1 MNKIRVGMWRD
12 DAEGPMQVVSGPL
25 GHESIHYEAPSAK
38 LLDDEMGAFINWF
51 NNEADTDPV
60 LKSGIAHLWFL
71 SIHPFDDGNGRI
83 ARAIA
88 DMLLARSEHS
98 GQRFY
103 SMSAQIQEG
112 RTSYYDML
120 EDAQKGT
127 LDITEPLMWF
137 LDCMDGAFDNAERIL
152 ADVFHKDRFW
162 KSCAGLPLTDRQRLM
177 LSKLLDGYDGKIT
190 STNWADLA
198 KCSQDT
204 ASRDIEDLVNCGIM
218 IKNPAGG
225 RSTSYSLTA
234 EVSDDSVAA
243 RKQRLT
249 RAREL
254 SEKISKQT
262 RAAGITS
269 KELENRA
276 YSAFGEIKKER
287 EGMLSGNDTPE

>member
-1 MNKIRVGMWRD
+1 
-12 DAEGPMQVVSGPL
+12 
-25 GHESIHYEAPSAK
+25 
-38 LLDDEMGAFINWF
+38 
-51 NNEADTDPV
+51 
-60 LKSGIAHLWFL
+60 
-71 SIHPFDDGNGRI
+71 
-83 ARAIA
+83 
-88 DMLLARSEHS
+88 
-98 GQRFY
+98 
-103 SMSAQIQEG
+103 
-112 RTSYYDML
+112 
-120 EDAQKGT
+120 
-127 LDITEPLMWF
+127 
-137 LDCMDGAFDNAERIL
+137 
-152 ADVFHKDRFW
+152 
-162 KSCAGLPLTDRQRLM
+162 
-177 LSKLLDGYDGKIT
+177 
-190 STNWADLA
+190 
-198 KCSQDT
+198 
-204 ASRDIEDLVNCGIM
+204 M